1 MTGEPLGPPIP
12 PPDGEPD
19 VPSEGGVPT
28 PPDELANFFGVGDEG
43 ASGQLLSDLDEAR
56 KSGATRFNEIYG
68 ALGDAENPT
77 VKTAREFGAMLER
90 GFAGLSEDEAFR
102 DIREILGDQIVD
114 SLQRPEDVG
123 GSSYDAVKRVLVN
136 NLEGRTSGPSDIFRD
151 LSAAE
156 KTAERGA
163 QRRIDQQRVLALK
176 ATLLGMSEQAFTD
189 GYYESAVSDLADA
202 KVDMVV
208 HEPTWFVQ
216 SLAEAVDRAD
226 LQNPQTRQ
234 ALLRLTRDN
243 LLGVAPDMERRAK
256 ELPREELSGR
266 ELVLSKV
273 HEAEEIDRRIKAEEE
288 QARKKAEHEEKMR
301 EARDLR
307 INAAISSGRG
317 AFREHFGGGNGY
329 TVEFRSNEGLAL
341 LAMLRGDGQLWSDI
355 GNSELTG
362 ATGYVMSL
370 QNVIETP
377 QAMDKMIAVVSLRLY
392 GDSAGKS
399 QADYISE
406 GGKDGWNQYV
416 RGLIL
421 TEVYGNALG
430 FLEGVIQCEEKD
442 MADNTRAALLQ
453 KSLEVLGGGRAL
465 EGLFAGRG
473 DLTDE
478 QQLVRRAFADYV
490 ENPVQLDEE
499 QRLAEDKK
507 ETVLRRK
514 DRLRGLIKIVA
525 QADRA
530 VLDRRAEVETQ
541 ARLKVEGEE
550 KRRGE
555 LRDKPAQAKVDLEEI
570 GEIREDALDLKA
582 KGEKI
587 QELGRQAA
595 VPDFITV
602 REIKTGKT
610 AVLNIG
616 IDEGRQQQASARM
629 KDIKGRLAQAGER
642 EHRVLRDELAR
653 AEAELEFISALAP
666 LVARVNESQYKR
678 VRKLSGFFRPK
689 KLAVSERAFDD
700 LPEPKPAEAN
710 ELFEFPNVVRAVV
723 NGITKPQ
730 ENARTLEQLGQ
741 EVAKQVAAEDP
752 LIIGENIDRTAGEIS
767 YRKGEGIARRNMLI
781 DIIKRGIEYQA
792 LRFIK
797 EKLKRDLDLDHRLAY
812 KYNE

>member
-12 PPDGEPD
+12 PPDGKPD

-43 ASGQLLSDLDEAR
+43 ASGQLLSDIDEAR
-56 KSGATRFNEIYG
+56 KSGAARFNEIYR

-77 VKTAREFGAMLER
+77 VKTAREFGAMLGC
-90 GFAGLSEDEAFR
+90 GFYGLNEGESFEDARQVLGNDVINRLRKPEGAEPQFAR
-102 DIREILGDQIVD
+102 IL
-114 SLQRPEDVG
+114 L
-123 GSSYDAVKRVLVN
+123 AN
-136 NLEGRTSGPSDIFRD
+136 NLEQLTSGQHDIFRD

-156 KTAERGA
+156 MTAERGA
-163 QRRIDQQRVLALK
+163 QRKIDQQRVLALK

-189 GYYESAVSDLADA
+189 GDYELGVAALVDARVSIVFHD
-202 KVDMVV
+202 
-208 HEPTWFVQ
+208 EPTWFVQ
-216 SLAEAVDRAD
+216 TMAEAVGKAD
-226 LQNPQTRQ
+226 LQNPAVRQ
-234 ALLRLTRDN
+234 ALLKLSQHYRSDITS
-243 LLGVAPDMERRAK
+243 DMERRAK
-256 ELPREELSGR
+256 DLPREELSGR
-266 ELVLSKV
+266 ELVLKKIY
-273 HEAEEIDRRIKAEEE
+273 EAEEVDRKIEEE
-288 QARKKAEHEEKMR
+288 EARAKKEAEHEGKIR
-301 EARDLR
+301 EDRDFR

-329 TVEFRSNEGLAL
+329 TVGFRGKEGSTF

-678 VRKLSGFFRPK
+678 VRKLSGLFRPK